1 MPSLKDLRNRIASVK
16 ATRKITKAMQ
26 MVAAAKLRR
35 AQEAA
40 VAARPYAERMDAVLA
55 NLNAHMASQE
65 GASPLL
71 VGTGKDD
78 VHLLVVMTAE
88 RGLAGGFNTNVARLA
103 RQRVRDLLA
112 QGKQVKIMCVGRKG
126 ADVLR
131 REFAR
136 LIVEVVDLRSVKQ
149 VGYAQALDI
158 SKRIL
163 RMFEKGEF
171 DVATL
176 YFSQFKNIVTQKPT
190 PLQLIPARLP
200 EATKADT
207 STPHADYEFEPE
219 EEEILRELLPRNI
232 ATQIYRALLDNV
244 AGFYASQMTAMDNA
258 TRNAADMIDALTLK
272 YNRSRQA
279 MITKELIEIISGAE
293 AL

>member
-40 VAARPYAERMDAVLA
+40 VAARPYAEHMDEILA
-55 NLNAHMASQE
+55 RLNARLGSRE

-78 VHLLVVMTAE
+78 VHLLIVMTAE
-88 RGLAGGFNTNVARLA
+88 RGLAGAFNSSIARMA
-103 RQRVRDLLA
+103 RQRVQALRSE
-112 QGKQVKIMCVGRKG
+112 GKQVKILCVGRKG
-126 ADVLR
+126 ADMLR
-131 REFAR
+131 RDYGSLF
-136 LIVEVVDLRSVKQ
+136 VDVVDLRGVKKL
-149 VGYAQALDI
+149 GYGEASDI
-158 SKRIL
+158 AKRVL
-163 RMFEKGEF
+163 RMFADGEF
-171 DVATL
+171 DIATL
-176 YFSQFKNIVTQKPT
+176 FFSEFESIMTQKPT

-200 EATKADT
+200 EAEKTDD
-207 STPHADYEFEPE
+207 SEPHADYEFEPE
-219 EEEILRELLPRNI
+219 EEEILRDLLPRNI
-232 ATQIYRALLDNV
+232 ATQIYRALLENL

-258 TRNAADMIDALTLK
+258 TRNAGEMIDKLTLR
-272 YNRSRQA
+272 YNRTRQA

>member
-1 MPSLKDLRNRIASVK
+1 MPSLKDLRNRIYSVK

-40 VAARPYAERMDAVLA
+40 LAARPYAEHMNAILA
-55 NLNAHMASQE
+55 NLNSRLGSKD

-71 VGTGKDD
+71 VGTGRDE
-78 VHLLVVMTAE
+78 VHLLIVMTAE
-88 RGLAGGFNTNVARLA
+88 RGLAGAFNTNIARMA
-103 RQRVRDLLA
+103 RQRIQLL
-112 QGKQVKIMCVGRKG
+112 QSEGKKVKLLCVGRKG
-126 ADVLR
+126 ADQLR
-131 REFAR
+131 RDYR
-136 LIVEVVDLRSVKQ
+136 GLIADVIDLRSVRQ
-149 VGYAQALDI
+149 IGYANALDI
-158 SKRIL
+158 AKRIL
-163 RMFEKGEF
+163 RMFDKGEF

-176 YFSQFKNIVTQKPT
+176 FFSEFKNIMTQKPI

-200 EATKADT
+200 EAVKAD
-207 STPHADYEFEPE
+207 SSEPRADYEFEPE
-219 EEEILRELLPRNI
+219 EDDILRDLLPRNI
-232 ATQIYRALLDNV
+232 ATQIYRALLEIQ

-258 TRNAADMIDALTLK
+258 TRNAGDMIDKLTLK
-272 YNRSRQA
+272 YNRTRQA